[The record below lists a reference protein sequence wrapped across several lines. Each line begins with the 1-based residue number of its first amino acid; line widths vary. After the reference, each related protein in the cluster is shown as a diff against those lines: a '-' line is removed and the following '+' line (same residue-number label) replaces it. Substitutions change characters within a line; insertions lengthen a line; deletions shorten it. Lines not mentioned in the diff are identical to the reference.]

1 MIQVIQTDARQY
13 MVVASEGVSTQKMDA
28 AMRKFNPYAR
38 IVTGAMPDSVK
49 RRFKG
54 EVEPNVRF
62 YSV

>member
-1 MIQVIQTDARQY
+1 MIQVIQTAARQY
-13 MVVASEGVSTQKMDA
+13 MVVASEGVSTQRMDA

-38 IVTGAMPDSVK
+38 IVAGAVPDSVK

-54 EVEPNVRF
+54 DFNAAVRF